1 MLEKRKRSLTLDEQK
16 QRAKEI
22 MSNYDNDLYK
32 LVETGNEEDK
42 NFVFSFMG
50 NNANYEQRTMVG
62 LQN

>member
-50 NNANYEQRTMVG
+50 NNANYEQRIMVG